1 MQTLDPRPIFE
12 PEGWYFISTTL
23 TAAGRKKVQ
32 ELYEYVNGDEYAAN
46 RSGGVYTVEQFIFD
60 IEMNS
65 EDQLLH
71 PVCKMGGYFEELI
84 EGVDYVLEFQCKE
97 AFELATLAYRLNEMH
112 EIFAAELDRIGA

>member
-32 ELYEYVNGDEYAAN
+32 EFYDFVNPYEYAKN
-46 RSGGVYTVEQFIFD
+46 RLGKSYPVEDFIFD
-60 IEMNS
+60 
-65 EDQLLH
+65 
-71 PVCKMGGYFEELI
+71 MGGYFEELV

>member
-32 ELYEYVNGDEYAAN
+32 EFYDFVNPYEYAKN
-46 RSGGVYTVEQFIFD
+46 RLGKSYPVEDFIFD

-71 PVCKMGGYFEELI
+71 PVCKMGGYFEELV

-97 AFELATLAYRLNEMH
+97 AFELATIAHRLNEMH